1 MPSSCH
7 QTGSHCHVECE
18 EPLLSAFVNLADTG
32 PWMRV
37 YWQDIS
43 SVLASNTIAGASAT
57 MLRQHD
63 KNDAHVVLSIALG
76 AAAKGE
82 NIDSEMA

>member
-1 MPSSCH
+1 
-7 QTGSHCHVECE
+7 
-18 EPLLSAFVNLADTG
+18 
-32 PWMRV
+32 MRV

-43 SVLASNTIAGASAT
+43 SVLASNAIAGASAT